1 METKIFS
8 SESVNKSNVIFCG
21 LVSGYQGEG
30 NTATPENA
38 AEAVAEELKKLGSE
52 VCVKPA
58 VCVYHTDWGCPKGGE
73 PVGAFVLSGKAQEI
87 LATSESLRKA
97 LKQSTLSVG
106 LVGVGSETLGFEAEV
121 EGVILEI
128 GALWQEAA
136 AEQMAV
142 TGTYVSCG
150 IAETGDG
157 KATISAEANP
167 AFVQNLDA
175 WKSIVET
182 ICSKVGAQPR
192 FMQIGFNYLQNAE

>member
-1 METKIFS
+1 METKNFS

-38 AEAVAEELKKLGSE
+38 AIAVADELKKLGSE
-52 VCVKPA
+52 ASVKPA

-73 PVGAFVLSGKAQEI
+73 PVGAFILSGDAQEI
-87 LATSESLRKA
+87 LSISDSLRKA

-106 LVGVGSETLGFEAEV
+106 LQGVGSETVGFVAEAE
-121 EGVILEI
+121 GAILEI

-136 AEQMAV
+136 AEQMNL

-150 IAETGDG
+150 IAETEEG
-157 KATISAEANP
+157 KVQISAEANP
-167 AFVQNLDA
+167 AFVQDLDA

-182 ICSKVGAQPR
+182 ICSEVGAKPA
-192 FMQIGFNYLQNAE
+192 FSQIGFNYLQNAE

>member
-1 METKIFS
+1 METKNFS

-38 AEAVAEELKKLGSE
+38 AIAVADELKKLGSE
-52 VCVKPA
+52 ASVKPA

-73 PVGAFVLSGKAQEI
+73 PVGAFILSGGAQEI
-87 LATSESLRKA
+87 LSISDSLRKA

-106 LVGVGSETLGFEAEV
+106 LQGVGSETVGFVAEAE
-121 EGVILEI
+121 GAILEI

-136 AEQMAV
+136 AEQMNL

-150 IAETGDG
+150 IAETEEG
-157 KATISAEANP
+157 KVQISAEANP
-167 AFVQNLDA
+167 AFVQDLDA

-182 ICSKVGAQPR
+182 ICSEVGAKPA
-192 FMQIGFNYLQNAE
+192 FSQIGFNYLQNAE

>member
-1 METKIFS
+1 MTNNSFATS
-8 SESVNKSNVIFCG
+8 SVIFCG

-38 AEAVAEELKKLGSE
+38 AEAVSSALQSLGADG
-52 VCVKPA
+52 VTVAPA

-73 PVGAFVLSGKAQEI
+73 PVGAFMLQGNPEGI
-87 LATSESLRKA
+87 LKLAENLRVA

-121 EGVILEI
+121 EGAILEI